1 MNWIQAWDGATLLW
15 IQEHLRVT
23 WLNGWMIFYTN
34 LGEGG
39 LLWICIAL
47 LFLCCPKT
55 RRAGVLG
62 LAALLLGYLCNDLIL
77 KMLITRP
84 RPFRTIPELDILIPP
99 PASFSFPSGHACASF
114 AAAGCWRVSL
124 RGKYAGIVQVVL
136 LLMAALMAFSRLYV
150 GVHYPS
156 DVLVG
161 SILGIAIGYLAGQF
175 VGTAQ
180 TPG

>member
-1 MNWIQAWDGATLLW
+1 MHWIQAWDGTILLW
-15 IQEHLRVT
+15 IQEHLRAA
-23 WLNGWMIFYTN
+23 WLNDGMVFYTN

-39 LLWICIAL
+39 VIWICIAL
-47 LFLCCPKT
+47 LLLCYSRT

-62 LAALLLGYLCNDLIL
+62 LAALLLGYLCNDLFL
-77 KMLITRP
+77 KVLITRP
-84 RPFRTIPELDILIPP
+84 RPFQTIPELEILIPP
-99 PASFSFPSGHACASF
+99 PGSFSFPSGHACSSF

-124 RGKYAGIVQVVL
+124 RGKYAGTVQAVL

-161 SILGIAIGYLAGQF
+161 SMLGIAIGYLAGQF
-175 VGTAQ
+175 VETVQ